1 MKPTCPGRYKFGGR
15 YGPHSRWMGR
25 MLQLGSVILWVVSGW
40 LLLFLNNVIRPEFD
54 GFDFLHNLIFGS
66 NRGKSLIITCF
77 ALLLIVL
84 YMYVHEL
91 IHGLFI
97 WTFSRKRPLFS
108 FNIRKPYAALAPGA
122 FITRNNDLIAM
133 YSPLI
138 IITLTGL
145 IVWPIVPM
153 QAIPAVILIIS
164 VNIGASISDIV
175 QSIWL
180 IRFDKN
186 SVVGFDG
193 KGSIVCE
200 P

>member
-1 MKPTCPGRYKFGGR
+1 
-15 YGPHSRWMGR
+15 
-25 MLQLGSVILWVVSGW
+25 
-40 LLLFLNNVIRPEFD
+40 
-54 GFDFLHNLIFGS
+54 LI
-66 NRGKSLIITCF
+66 
-77 ALLLIVL
+77 
-84 YMYVHEL
+84 
-91 IHGLFI
+91 
-97 WTFSRKRPLFS
+97 
-108 FNIRKPYAALAPGA
+108 
-122 FITRNNDLIAM
+122 
-133 YSPLI
+133 
-138 IITLTGL
+138 GL
-145 IVWPIVPM
+145 IVWPVVPI